1 MKQMVKRKGKNKEI
15 SKIKYIWLIGIVLL
29 IAIVIFTFLKI
40 NNKTGKI
47 GNNKIDK
54 TTEGITEYI
63 LNISSYNA
71 KIEVT
76 VKSNKNT
83 NEYKLEQQYVSP
95 NLAKQ
100 VVKEPSNIQDLT
112 MISDGKNVTIENT
125 KLNLTTLYENYHYLT
140 ENHLF
145 LNYFVE
151 DYKNSNEAK
160 AEEKDGL
167 IILQMKA
174 KNQNNKYSIFKKLYI
189 DKNTAKPVKME
200 VQDVNQNTIVYILYN
215 EININSTKKEEI
227 IAFSRKDRLTDI

>member
-15 SKIKYIWLIGIVLL
+15 PKIKYIWLIGIVLL
-29 IAIVIFTFLKI
+29 IAIIIFTFLKI
-40 NNKTGKI
+40 NHKTGKI

-54 TTEGITEYI
+54 TTEGIAEYI

-95 NLAKQ
+95 NIAKQ

-125 KLNLTTLYENYHYLT
+125 KLNLTTLYENYNYLT

-167 IILQMKA
+167 IILQTKA

>member
-1 MKQMVKRKGKNKEI
+1 MKQMVKRKCKKKENP
-15 SKIKYIWLIGIVLL
+15 KIKWIWLIGILLL
-29 IAIVIFTFLKI
+29 IAIMTFTFFKI

-54 TTEGITEYI
+54 TTEGIAEYI
-63 LNISSYNA
+63 LNISSYDA

-95 NLAKQ
+95 NIAKQ

-112 MISDGKNVTIENT
+112 MLSDGKNVTIENT
-125 KLNLTTLYENYHYLT
+125 KLNLTTLYENYNYLT

-145 LNYFVE
+145 LNYFIE

-160 AEEKDGL
+160 AEEKDGH
-167 IILQMKA
+167 IILQTKS
-174 KNQNNKYSIFKKLYI
+174 KNQNNKYSISKKLYI